1 MMHRLKLTILL
12 MPAALL
18 LVIGAYVYSLWIAE
32 KGKAAEVPVEAV
44 SMMMR
49 DLLRFHEKRGG
60 FPASLK
66 ELEGAVWDR
75 KEREFMANGKGF
87 RHRNYYYL
95 YSRTGD
101 HRFTLWAIPTGPSR
115 DEAPSWFLAA
125 THEFCRRW
133 KGAALPIDQIDRVNS
148 DPSITQLGVLGLIEQ
163 SRIEFGDQRKS
174 ANNGRAPFVETSG
187 R

>member
-1 MMHRLKLTILL
+1 MMNRLKLTFLL

-18 LVIGAYVYSLWIAE
+18 LVVGAYVYSLWIAE
-32 KGKAAEVPVEAV
+32 KGKAAEMPVDAV
-44 SMMMR
+44 SLMMR

-66 ELEGAVWDR
+66 DLEGVVWDR
-75 KEREFMANGKGF
+75 KEREFMAEGKGF
-87 RHRNYYYL
+87 LHRNYYYL
-95 YSRTGD
+95 YSRIGD
-101 HRFTLWAIPTGPSR
+101 HRFTVWAIPTGPSR
-115 DEAPSWFLAA
+115 NEAVSWFLAA
-125 THEFCRRW
+125 TPEACRQW
-133 KGAALPIDQIDRVNS
+133 KGAALPIDQIQRVNS

-174 ANNGRAPFVETSG
+174 ANIGRTPFVDTFG

>member
-1 MMHRLKLTILL
+1 MMNRLKLTILL

-18 LVIGAYVYSLWIAE
+18 LVIGAYVYSLWTAE

-60 FPASLK
+60 FPVSLK
-66 ELEGAVWDR
+66 DLEGAVWDR
-75 KEREFMANGKGF
+75 KEREFMAGGKGF
-87 RHRNYYYL
+87 PYRNYYYL
-95 YSRTGD
+95 YSRISD

-115 DEAPSWFLAA
+115 EEAPTWFLAA
-125 THEFCRRW
+125 TPEACRRW
-133 KGAALPIDQIDRVNS
+133 KGASLPIDQIDRVNS

-174 ANNGRAPFVETSG
+174 ANNSRAPFVGTSG